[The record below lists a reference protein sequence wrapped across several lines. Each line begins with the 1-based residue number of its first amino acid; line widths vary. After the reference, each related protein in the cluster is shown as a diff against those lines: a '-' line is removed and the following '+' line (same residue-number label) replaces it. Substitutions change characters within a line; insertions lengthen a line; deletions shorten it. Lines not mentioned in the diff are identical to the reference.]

1 MSKYSIPLF
10 DLNFGDEEAEA
21 VRETVRSGWISMG
34 PKVAEFEARFAAEL
48 KTKHAVAV
56 SSCTAALHLAIS
68 MLVGEGEEVILPSMT
83 FVATANAVRYAG
95 ARPVFADI
103 VGLGDLSID
112 PMDVRKKITPRTK
125 AIVPMHYAGFACD
138 MGALRR
144 IAKEYDLHVLEDAAH
159 APGSFYGEERCGTIG
174 DIGCFS
180 FFSNKN
186 ITCAEGGM
194 LVTDNEAYA
203 ERARLMRS
211 HGMTTVSYERASGH
225 ATSYDVVELGY
236 NYRLD
241 DIRAALALTQL
252 KKLATDLEKRR
263 DLRKQYEDNLR
274 GIEGITAPYSDSPH
288 PSSNYI
294 LPVILQTGGSH
305 RRDGI
310 RASMADRGIQTS
322 IHYPAVHRFS
332 IYKDDAVRLPVTE
345 HVADNEITLPL
356 FASMSD
362 RQVRQVTYALAQA
375 VRDNPAR

>member
-1 MSKYSIPLF
+1 MFEYSIPLF
-10 DLNFGDEEAEA
+10 DLNFGEEEAEA
-21 VRETVRSGWISMG
+21 VRATVASGWISMG
-34 PKVAEFEARFAAEL
+34 PRVAEFEARFAAEL
-48 KTKHAVAV
+48 NTKHAVAV
-56 SSCTAALHLAIS
+56 NSCTAALHLAIS

-95 ARPVFADI
+95 ARPVFADV

-112 PMDVRKKITPRTK
+112 PVDVRKKITPRTK
-125 AIVPMHYAGFACD
+125 AILPMHYAGFACD

-159 APGSFYGEERCGTIG
+159 APGSFYSDERCGTIG

-194 LVTDNEAYA
+194 LVTDNDAYA
-203 ERARLMRS
+203 ARARLMRS

-241 DIRAALALTQL
+241 DIRASLALTQL

-263 DLRKQYEDNLR
+263 DLRKQYEINLR
-274 GIEGITAPYSDSPH
+274 GIEGITTPYSDSPH
-288 PSSNYI
+288 RSSNYI
-294 LPVILQTGGSH
+294 LPIVLHTGGAH
-305 RRDGI
+305 RRDAI
-310 RASMADRGIQTS
+310 RASLEDRGIQTS

-332 IYKDDAVRLPVTE
+332 IYKDDVVKLPMTE
-345 HVADNEITLPL
+345 HVADNEITLP
-356 FASMSD
+356 FFGSMSD
-362 RQVRQVTYALAQA
+362 RQVRQVTDALAQA
-375 VRDNPAR
+375 VRDNPAK

>member
-1 MSKYSIPLF
+1 MSEYSIPLF

-21 VRETVRSGWISMG
+21 VRATVRSGWISMG

-48 KTKHAVAV
+48 KIKHAVAV
-56 SSCTAALHLAIS
+56 NSCTASLHLAIS
-68 MLVGEGEEVILPSMT
+68 MLVGKGEEVILPSMT
-83 FVATANAVRYAG
+83 FVATANAVRYTG
-95 ARPVFADI
+95 AKPVFADV

-112 PMDVRKKITPRTK
+112 PVDVRKKITSRTK
-125 AIVPMHYAGFACD
+125 AIMPMHYAGFACD

-144 IAKEYDLHVLEDAAH
+144 IAQEYDLHVLEDAAH
-159 APGSFYGEERCGTIG
+159 AVGSFYGEERCGTMG

-194 LVTDNEAYA
+194 LVTGNDDYA
-203 ERARLMRS
+203 ARARLMRS

-252 KKLATDLEKRR
+252 NKLATDLENRR
-263 DLRKQYEDNLR
+263 ELRKQYENNLR
-274 GIEGITAPYSDSPH
+274 DIEGITAPYGDSPH
-288 PSSNYI
+288 RSSNYI
-294 LPVILQTGGSH
+294 LPIVLQSGGAH
-305 RRDGI
+305 RRDAI

-332 IYKDDAVRLPVTE
+332 IYKDDAVKLPVTE

-356 FASMSD
+356 FGSMSD
-362 RQVRQVTYALAQA
+362 RQVRQVTDALAQA
-375 VRDNPAR
+375 VLDYPAK